1 MEKINIPLDPK
12 DNPLF
17 VKVLQIL
24 FGLVC
29 LGISIFWFIFNLK
42 ADYTDSALWITVALL
57 ACFGIYLILSGFGK
71 TKRYIEINNDEIF
84 LKKNALMPF
93 SKLKNTD
100 IRKIESL
107 PLNIIFRMA
116 DGRKTILRFGINYPE
131 VIPVVKDKLKEFSEI
146 NSIQFDAENDVEQDL
161 L

>member
-1 MEKINIPLDPK
+1 MEKKIILLDPK

-17 VKVLQIL
+17 IKVLQII

-29 LGISIFWFIFNLK
+29 LGVAIFWFIFNLK
-42 ADYTDSALWITVALL
+42 ADYSDSALWITVALL

-71 TKRYIEINNDEIF
+71 TKRYIEISNNEII
-84 LKKNALMPF
+84 LKKNAILPVA
-93 SKLKNTD
+93 KIGNTE

-107 PLNIIFRMA
+107 PLNIIFRLA
-116 DGRKTILRFGINYPE
+116 DGGKTILRFGINYPE

-146 NSIQFDAENDVEQDL
+146 NSIPFDAENDTV
-161 L
+161 